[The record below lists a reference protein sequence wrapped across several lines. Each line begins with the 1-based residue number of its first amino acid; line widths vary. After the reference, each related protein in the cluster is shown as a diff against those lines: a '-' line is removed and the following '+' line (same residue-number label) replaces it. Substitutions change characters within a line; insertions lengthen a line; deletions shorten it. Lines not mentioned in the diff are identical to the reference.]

1 MLLLWH
7 SLFIINKIE
16 NMKKAII
23 ILILAFLVCSG
34 RLFAAPRTPQQALE
48 VARTFVRSHVN
59 MKHIDTKELRLTNGQ
74 NIQTRTMIYPAY
86 YIINTGNDSGFVII
100 SGDDCAREVLAYSD
114 KGNLNYEYLPA
125 NVRYWL
131 DFYTAEIKRMNT
143 NGNSVKNPTEVQN
156 SATRVIPPVVTPL
169 LDKIEWDQGNPYNLD
184 CPEEKGELTVTGCAA
199 TALAMVMKYYEYPKH
214 GTGSYSYTTATLK
227 KSLSVNF
234 EEANYKWDLMLPQY
248 TNAATEEQKK
258 AVAELMLHC
267 GVAMDMDYNLSAAG
281 GSGAGIFKQYNAL
294 TKFFGYN
301 PNIYFEGRDYNT
313 EGRWKNMIQKELIA
327 GRPVLYSGQST
338 AGGHAFVLD
347 GCDENNMYHFNW
359 GWSGYANG
367 YYSLSSLNP
376 GSGGTGSGSGAYN
389 DMQYIM
395 LLVQPKTTGEVISG
409 FTLEGSMDI
418 TQKQY
423 ERNES
428 ISAKFTKIWNTST
441 PMSGIIGLALY
452 QGDEFITFLTTP
464 TSISNID
471 VGSGWNS
478 ITFSGTIP
486 STVPNGNY
494 QLHFASQKDGEK
506 VPSMLRGLE
515 GKSICYSVEITANS
529 ILLSSIENNSDL
541 YQLAP
546 AELIGEAVEGKDISF
561 KIQIENKGLKYEDD
575 FAIYIRKNGALLPY
589 TRISDYTVIPSN
601 TSSTITITGNP
612 ELPAGEY
619 YAIGSYRKDDTWK
632 QFTNSEL
639 RLVFTIKDVETGI
652 GQTESSEVLKV
663 IPTNTGLEITS
674 ENSNEFIDIFS
685 SQGVKITSVKGTQ
698 ITVPLSQSGLYII
711 RQDKN
716 SLKVLYNP
724 KH

>member
-1 MLLLWH
+1 MLLYSCWLY
-7 SLFIINKIE
+7 
-16 NMKKAII
+16 AT
-23 ILILAFLVCSG
+23 
-34 RLFAAPRTPQQALE
+34 PRTPKQALE
-48 VARTFVRSHVN
+48 IAQAFVASHGLIKSDDAPQLQLMN
-59 MKHIDTKELRLTNGQ
+59 SEIT
-74 NIQTRTMIYPAY
+74 ITRGPEIYPAY
-86 YIINTGNDSGFVII
+86 YIINIEKDNGFIIVSGN
-100 SGDDCAREVLAYSD
+100 DCAREILAYSD
-114 KGNLNYEYLPA
+114 RGSIDIKQLPPNA
-125 NVRYWL
+125 KYWL
-131 DFYTAEIKRMNT
+131 EFYA
-143 NGNSVKNPTEVQN
+143 TEMQQIN
-156 SATRVIPPVVTPL
+156 QKSISGENQSESQDLKTRGVPPVIAPL
-169 LDKIEWDQGNPYNLD
+169 LGKIEWDQGNPYNLD

-199 TALAMVMKYYEYPKH
+199 TALAMVMKYYEYPQK
-214 GTGSYSYTTATLK
+214 GIGSYSYTTATLK

-313 EGRWKNMIQKELIA
+313 EGRWKNMIQKLIA

-347 GCDENNMYHFNW
+347 GCDENDMYHFNW

-418 TQKQY
+418 TKKQY

-494 QLHFASQKDGEK
+494 QLHFASQKEGEK

-515 GKSICYSVEITANS
+515 GKNICYSVEITANS

-589 TRISDYTVIPSN
+589 TRISNYTVIPSN

-663 IPTNTGLEITS
+663 IPTNIGLEITS

-711 RQDKN
+711 RQGKN